1 MFVPLLDAGFV
12 KHSEKKGIIQ
22 QIKESSSEM
31 EVSQALTYK
40 LLKTLVLRNTN
51 ETLAEQAPSIQTH
64 KASIAWL

>member
-12 KHSEKKGIIQ
+12 KRSEKRGIIQ

-31 EVSQALTYK
+31 EVSQALPHK

-51 ETLAEQAPSIQTH
+51 ETLVEQAPSIQTH
-64 KASIAWL
+64 KTSIA